1 MRQKASGS
9 QETATQ
15 KPVTDTESNKRI
27 TKIEADIAK
36 VSTNMNKQYEELKHL
51 VSTGQA
57 EQRPSQDVPTQATAT
72 NRPPPAFSQ
81 QSKGKPKAW
90 TNQQTLPPDNPR
102 PVQNAYLNRRYS
114 QNLYTNSC
122 WHCGIAGHI
131 SRNCPMKTQGITY
144 SQPPSSFINRGSKNK
159 DQANVYIQ
167 MTLYDKGM
175 SFLAA
180 DLFDRGRNI
189 CMGLSVS

>member
-57 EQRPSQDVPTQATAT
+57 EQRPSRTQATAMD
-72 NRPPPAFSQ
+72 RPPLAFSQ
-81 QSKGKPKAW
+81 QSSGK
-90 TNQQTLPPDNPR
+90 LD
-102 PVQNAYLNRRYS
+102 
-114 QNLYTNSC
+114 
-122 WHCGIAGHI
+122 
-131 SRNCPMKTQGITY
+131 
-144 SQPPSSFINRGSKNK
+144 
-159 DQANVYIQ
+159 
-167 MTLYDKGM
+167 
-175 SFLAA
+175 
-180 DLFDRGRNI
+180 
-189 CMGLSVS
+189 